1 MIISKLFSRILGLVY
16 FYLFGSVRYARRLGV
31 NVGGGCRIYI
41 NSFGSEPFLINIG
54 NNVTITSGVR
64 LITHDGSTWLV
75 RKDGVRY
82 QKFLPIVIGDNVF
95 IGLNSIVM
103 PGVSIGS
110 NVVVGAGA
118 VVTKDIPDN
127 SVYAGNPAK
136 YICSYQEYDSKVR
149 ATCVLDAD
157 IQGERDYKKK
167 VYKAVEIWGAKNA
180 SN

>member
-1 MIISKLFSRILGLVY
+1 MIIFKLISRVLGLVY
-16 FYLFGSVRYARRLGV
+16 FYFFGSVKYARRLGV
-31 NVGGGCRIYI
+31 NVGSGCRIYI
-41 NSFGSEPFLINIG
+41 NSFGSEPFLITIG

-75 RKDGVRY
+75 REDGIRY

-127 SVYAGNPAK
+127 SVCAGNPAK

-149 ATCVLDAD
+149 STCVLDAD
-157 IQGERDYKKK
+157 IQGESEYKAR
-167 VYKAVEIWGAKNA
+167 VHKAVEMWKTKNA